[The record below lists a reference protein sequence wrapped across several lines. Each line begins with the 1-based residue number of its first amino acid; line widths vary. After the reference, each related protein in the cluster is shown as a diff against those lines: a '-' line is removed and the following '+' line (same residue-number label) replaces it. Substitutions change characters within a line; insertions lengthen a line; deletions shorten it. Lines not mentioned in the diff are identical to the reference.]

1 MKSIIFTF
9 IVALVAAS
17 SDYKVCTDDV
27 KIMVDDVF
35 EIVEEMENNT
45 YNPSHLP
52 FKKMTASLHKFLH
65 ECANVDVDV

>member
-1 MKSIIFTF
+1 MKTF
-9 IVALVAAS
+9 IICLILSLTLAS
-17 SDYKVCTDDV
+17 SDYRVCTDDV